1 MRPPRVLTACKTYLY
16 HVPRMTRRLLEQ
28 GLDPNLPDWQR
39 RTPLHDLCRGNRH
52 VSDAGRMVRLFIE
65 YGAHIDA
72 IDEEDR
78 STPLGIAAREGNA
91 ELVGLLLDRGADP
104 NAAGA
109 EWATPLAW
117 AERRGHE
124 HIVKMLG
131 DGGAR

>member
-1 MRPPRVLTACKTYLY
+1 
-16 HVPRMTRRLLEQ
+16 MTRRLLEH

-39 RTPLHDLCRGNRH
+39 RTPLHDLCRGNRA
-52 VSDAGRMVRLFIE
+52 VSDAAAMVRMFLEF
-65 YGAHIDA
+65 GADINA
-72 IDEEDR
+72 IDEDDR

-117 AERRGHE
+117 AQRRGYE
-124 HIVKMLG
+124 NIVEMLR
-131 DGGAR
+131 DRGAR